1 MTCCGVDTFRN
12 PQNDLEASEWKE
24 GSEHSHVEGGEAH
37 AGTCCCSSIARMEDG
52 VLNIWEYIM
61 YVNELFMEVRNILSS
76 LVAVFEILHMFQ
88 CSTLL

>member
-52 VLNIWEYIM
+52 VLNI
-61 YVNELFMEVRNILSS
+61 
-76 LVAVFEILHMFQ
+76 
-88 CSTLL
+88 